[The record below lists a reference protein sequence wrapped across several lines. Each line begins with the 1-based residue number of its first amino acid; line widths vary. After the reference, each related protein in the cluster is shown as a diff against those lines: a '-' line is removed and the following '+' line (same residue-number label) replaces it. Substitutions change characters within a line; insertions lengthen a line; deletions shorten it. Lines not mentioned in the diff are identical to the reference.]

1 MSASRPIQ
9 AAHKQAPYK
18 QDAHQGGAG
27 HERAGSWSGD
37 VWGGLAAMLV
47 ALPSAIAFG
56 VTIFSPLGSEYGAKG
71 ALAGM
76 LGVTALG
83 MVAAI
88 LGGTQRLISAPCAP
102 AAAVLSALT
111 IQMTQQG
118 SEFGVVVVSLFLVAV
133 VSALVQVAF
142 GLLRWGELIKFMPFP
157 VVSGYLSGVG
167 LIIIVSQI
175 PKWLAWP
182 KDMSWWQGLMSP
194 QSWQWPSVCVGVV
207 TAGVMLVGPR
217 ISQRVPSVI
226 LGLLGGVAMYWVLA
240 WFWIPQLQSLQ
251 HNPFIIGPLSVGGEG
266 FFESLAGPWQSVAD
280 MHWPRWQVIVYP
292 ALTLAVLLSI
302 DTLKTCVVLDAL
314 TGSRHDSNKELIGQ
328 GLGNLAS
335 ALIGGAPG
343 AGTMGATLVNRA
355 SGGST
360 WRSGVAQGLWS
371 LLAILLLTSLLAWV
385 PVASL
390 AALLI
395 VIGVKM
401 IDWHSLQL
409 ARSKDTVLDFGV
421 IVLVV
426 LVANTV
432 SLIAASGVGV
442 AMAILLFLREQI
454 HSSTIRRKVKGD
466 KVFSTRLR
474 PQRERDIL
482 LERGGH
488 TVIFELQGSLFFG
501 TTDQLYQAIEPELG
515 SARFVVLD
523 FLRVQSMD
531 MSAGHMIERIR
542 NMLAEHQARLVLTRL
557 PHRLPSGRNL
567 RSYVDHIGLLSDNT
581 TRVFTEMDEALEWI
595 EDETLRIA
603 GHAHVSAEGLPLR
616 KFELFFGLS
625 DEECR
630 MLEGIATHHVY
641 GPGEKVFAADS
652 EGHELMLIARGEVKV
667 SLPIAGDKTLHL
679 ATFSRGQFFGEMS
692 FLDGRAHSADVHA
705 TRETE
710 LIAIHRKDFAQVA
723 HGDPLMS
730 ISVMRAVALAMA
742 DRLRH
747 ANAELRE
754 MRES

>member
-1 MSASRPIQ
+1 MTRPK
-9 AAHKQAPYK
+9 HFST
-18 QDAHQGGAG
+18 H
-27 HERAGSWSGD
+27 SLSGD
-37 VWGGLAAMLV
+37 VWGGFAAMLV

-56 VTIFSPLGSEYGAKG
+56 VTIFSPLGAEFGAKG

-83 MVAAI
+83 LVAASF
-88 LGGTQRLISAPCAP
+88 GGTQRLISAPCAP

-111 IQMTQQG
+111 IQLTQQG
-118 SEFGVVVVSLFLVAV
+118 TGVATVVLTLFLVALA
-133 VSALVQVAF
+133 SSLVQILF
-142 GLLRWGELIKFMPFP
+142 GLLRIGELIKYMPFP

-167 LIIIVSQI
+167 LIIILSQL
-175 PKWLAWP
+175 PKWLALP
-182 KDMSWWQGLMSP
+182 KGMAWWQGLLSP
-194 QSWQWPSVCVGVV
+194 AEWQAPSVLIGLV
-207 TAGVMLVGPR
+207 TAAVMLLAPR
-217 ISQRVPSVI
+217 ISRRIPAVI
-226 LGLLGGVAMYWVLA
+226 LGLLGGMAAYWVLA
-240 WFWIPQLQSLQ
+240 LTTWPELQSLH
-251 HNPFIIGPLSVGGEG
+251 HNPFIIGPLSVAGEG
-266 FFESLAGPWQSVAD
+266 FFESVAGPWQHALG
-280 MHWPRWQVIVYP
+280 MTWPHWQVIVYP

-355 SGGST
+355 SGGAT
-360 WRSGVAQGLWS
+360 WLSGVFQGLWS

-385 PVASL
+385 PVSAL

-409 ARSKDTVLDFGV
+409 ARSRDTALDFAV

-442 AMAILLFLREQI
+442 TLAILLFLREQI
-454 HSSTIRRKVKGD
+454 HTSAIRRKTYGD
-466 KVFSTRLR
+466 KMFSTRMR

-482 LERGGH
+482 AERGAH

-501 TTDQLYQAIEPELG
+501 TTDQLYRAIEPELG
-515 SARFVVLD
+515 QARFVVLD

-531 MSAGHMIERIR
+531 MTAGHMIERIR
-542 NMLAEHQARLVLTRL
+542 NMLAERQARLVLTRL
-557 PHRLPSGRNL
+557 PERLPNGRDL
-567 RSYVDHIGLLSDNT
+567 RSYVDHIGLLSDST
-581 TRVFTEMDEALEWI
+581 AHVFEEMDEALEWI

-603 GHAHVSAEGLPLR
+603 GHAHVSAEGLPLA
-616 KFELFFGLS
+616 KFEIFHGLN
-625 DEECR
+625 ETEIAA
-630 MLEGIATHHVY
+630 LERCAMHHVFAA
-641 GPGEKVFAADS
+641 GEKVFAADS
-652 EGHELMLIARGEVKV
+652 EGHELMLIARGEIKV
-667 SLPIAGDKTLHL
+667 SLPKADGKTIHL

-692 FLDGRAHSADVHA
+692 FLDGRPHSADVHA

-710 LIAIHRKDFAQVA
+710 LIAIDRKAFAQIAV
-723 HGDPLMS
+723 GDPVMS
-730 ISVMRAVALAMA
+730 VSVMRAIALAIA